1 MKKYK
6 RWCKSQETGAWSCL
20 HEKQILNVMMKCP
33 WQNLSHKVILLTI
46 SPQWTSRTAM
56 GIWILREYLIRT
68 FTWRLNLLLCQ
79 NIELVIS
86 EQAER
91 MHNIR
96 GKGHILVFVPRISL
110 TKLPSV
116 TFPVI
121 CFVLILF
128 HFPLSHPWAD
138 INGMHSINLHEAKA
152 FKALNLTVFYFTMG
166 CKSALMPGLEAL

>member
-1 MKKYK
+1 MILFT
-6 RWCKSQETGAWSCL
+6 WE
-20 HEKQILNVMMKCP
+20 EILNVIMNWSVRDRTFHLIDYNM
-33 WQNLSHKVILLTI
+33 SSV
-46 SPQWTSRTAM
+46 SPQNCNGYSS
-56 GIWILREYLIRT
+56 EYLNRT
-68 FTWRLNLLLCQ
+68 FTWSLNLLLCQ
-79 NIELVIS
+79 NTELVIS
-86 EQAER
+86 EQVKG
-91 MHNIR
+91 MHNIY
-96 GKGHILVFVPRISL
+96 GKGHILKFVPRISL